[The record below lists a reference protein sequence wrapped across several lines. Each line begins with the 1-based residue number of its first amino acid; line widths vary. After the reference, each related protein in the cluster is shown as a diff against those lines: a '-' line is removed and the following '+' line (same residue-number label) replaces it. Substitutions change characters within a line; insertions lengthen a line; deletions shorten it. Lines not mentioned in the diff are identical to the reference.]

1 MTTGDREVAD
11 AVAHHLGGKVEEWE
25 TSKEDYLEV
34 LTTANAV
41 QIVIDGPQ
49 AIRDRFILWGRK
61 GPIHECDGV
70 YFLSPEKDAG
80 KECGCPSLLA
90 ERKAHARS
98 QRGPSPHMSVT
109 FRLAECY
116 DLGLGTFSSTSW
128 DLPPNLHEVRND
140 LERIGGEVL
149 CELSLELVSYVTKAG
164 RAVEYRKPVVRTI
177 EPWSDLA
184 SG

>member
-1 MTTGDREVAD
+1 VTTGDREVANT
-11 AVAHHLGGKVEEWE
+11 VAQLYGGGVKEWE
-25 TSKEDYLEV
+25 TSREDYLEV
-34 LTTANAV
+34 LTSADKV
-41 QIVIDGPQ
+41 LIVIDGPQ
-49 AIRDRFILWGRK
+49 AIRDRLILWGRN

-70 YFLSPEKDAG
+70 YFLSPEEDAG

-90 ERKAHARS
+90 ERKASARS
-98 QRGPSPHMSVT
+98 QRGPAPHTSVT

-128 DLPPNLHEVRND
+128 DLLTVLHEVRND
-140 LERIGGEVL
+140 LERVGGEVL
-149 CELSLELVSYVTKAG
+149 CELSLELVRTVTKAG
-164 RAVEYRKPVVRTI
+164 HPVHYRKPVVRMI